1 MVPSPPNNTTQVSV
15 DSIPVTVIAACY
27 SKVLSSPQG
36 STSVGDDFKAD
47 VAALRAGNS
56 TLDGLL
62 DAIDQAFSNELA
74 EQRLRGRRLLTG
86 KNN

>member
-1 MVPSPPNNTTQVSV
+1 MVPNPPSGTTQVSV
-15 DSIPVTVIAACY
+15 DSIPIEVVKACY
-27 SKVLSSPQG
+27 SKVLSAPQG

-47 VAALRAGNS
+47 VASLRAGNS
-56 TLDGLL
+56 ALDNLL